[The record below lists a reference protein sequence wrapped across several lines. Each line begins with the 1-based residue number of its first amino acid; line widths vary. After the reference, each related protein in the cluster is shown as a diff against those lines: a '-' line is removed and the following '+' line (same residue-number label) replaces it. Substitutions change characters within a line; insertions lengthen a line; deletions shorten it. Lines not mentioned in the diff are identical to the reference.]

1 MSYISHL
8 IEETGANK
16 NFRKV
21 LFTGDKSQLVLMNIL
36 PGESVGGETHEH
48 VEQTLFFLSG
58 DGKAILNGI
67 ESPIH
72 GGDVVVVTPGTKHN
86 FVNSGSTPLQIYTLY
101 TPPNHI
107 DGRIHATKSDAEA
120 DIVDEEFGEGVE

>member
-8 IEETGANK
+8 IKETEANK
-16 NFRKV
+16 NFRTV
-21 LFTGDKSQLVLMNIL
+21 LFTGEKSQLVLMSIP
-36 PGESVGGETHEH
+36 PGESVGEETHEH
-48 VEQTLFFLSG
+48 VEQALFFLSG

-86 FVNSGSTPLQIYTLY
+86 FINSGSVPLQIYTLY

-107 DGRIHATKSDAEA
+107 DGRVHVAKSDAEA
-120 DIVDEEFGEGVE
+120 DMVDEEFGEGVE